1 MFTRA
6 SFRNLRHKTK
16 KGLMLKIGQT
26 ESQPEDPDFKHLLNT
41 LDEAKKEL
49 KEIYNA
55 ARNVATSGK
64 KFNENLEK
72 FCGFGLRSEDVFSKD
87 TEFLGTLEERVCTAL
102 GRIVNK
108 DIKDLNEAVVQYKSA
123 KLRFD
128 AIHFKTVKAM
138 RKEGKAV
145 MVEHANEVM
154 ASNTELPALNEA
166 YLDAKSKVR
175 AQRDLIVSHLQTK
188 VASRIDELCEIS
200 NAEHHQLYCKYF
212 QERLQKTIDVCSEE
226 PAAEEVAKLARSN
239 TFSFYRNKPNPMLER
254 KRTVDDPQH
263 KDKNRAGDLRESF
276 PGGNGVHDDLK
287 NAELESPKHAKS
299 LPDDGGASQQKPA
312 ETRQIQQIDSSSG
325 VDVSKMQTVG

>member
-239 TFSFYRNKPNPMLER
+239 TFSFYRNKPNTIV
-254 KRTVDDPQH
+254 KRSYTVDDPQG
-263 KDKNRAGDLRESF
+263 KDKNLADLRESF
-276 PGGNGVHDDLK
+276 PGGNGVYDDLK
-287 NAELESPKHAKS
+287 NTELESPKHAKS
-299 LPDDGGASQQKPA
+299 LPNDGGASQQKPA
-312 ETRQIQQIDSSSG
+312 EIRQIQQIDSSSG

>member
-6 SFRNLRHKTK
+6 SFRNLKHKTK
-16 KGLMLKIGQT
+16 KSLMLKIGQT
-26 ESQPEDPDFKHLLNT
+26 ESQPEDPDFKHLLST

-102 GRIVNK
+102 GRIVTKNVR
-108 DIKDLNEAVVQYKSA
+108 DLNEAIVQYKTA
-123 KLRFD
+123 KLKFD

-138 RKEGKAV
+138 RKEGKPV

-154 ASNTELPALNEA
+154 MSNTELPGLNEA
-166 YLDAKSKVR
+166 YLDAKAKVR

-188 VASRIDELCEIS
+188 VASRLDELCEVS
-200 NAEHHQLYCKYF
+200 SAEHHQLYCKYF
-212 QERLQKTIDVCSEE
+212 RERLQKTVNVCSEE
-226 PAAEEVAKLARSN
+226 PAAEEVAKFTRSN
-239 TFSFYRNKPNPMLER
+239 TFSFHRNKPNTML
-254 KRTVDDPQH
+254 KRSYTVDDPQSSN
-263 KDKNRAGDLRESF
+263 KNIAGNPIESF
-276 PGGNGVHDDLK
+276 PGGNGIHDDMK

-299 LPDDGGASQQKPA
+299 LRNDGGAYQQNPA
-312 ETRQIQQIDSSSG
+312 ANRQIQQIDSPSG
-325 VDVSKMQTVG
+325 ADVSKTQLVV

>member
-1 MFTRA
+1 MFSRA
-6 SFRNLRHKTK
+6 SFRNLKHKTK
-16 KGLMLKIGQT
+16 KSVMLKIGQT

-138 RKEGKAV
+138 RKEGKSV
-145 MVEHANEVM
+145 TVEHANEVM
-154 ASNTELPALNEA
+154 ASNKELPALNEA

-175 AQRDLIVSHLQTK
+175 AQRDLIVNHLQSK
-188 VASRIDELCEIS
+188 VGSRLDELGEVS
-200 NAEHHQLYCKYF
+200 KAEHHQLYCKYF
-212 QERLQKTIDVCSEE
+212 QERLLKTIDVCNEK

-239 TFSFYRNKPNPMLER
+239 TFSFYRNKPNTTL
-254 KRTVDDPQH
+254 KRSHTVDDPQSE
-263 KDKNRAGDLRESF
+263 DKNIAGNLRESF
-276 PGGNGVHDDLK
+276 TGGNGVHDDLK
-287 NAELESPKHAKS
+287 NTELESPKHAKS
-299 LPDDGGASQQKPA
+299 PGSDGGASQQKPA
-312 ETRQIQQIDSSSG
+312 ETSQIQQIDSSSG
-325 VDVSKMQTVG
+325 VDVSK